1 MANQKTKS
9 RISDSTYFAVA
20 PCKYSPPPLQYSALS
35 SHHHRHLEK
44 LLKDM
49 TASTV
54 SFHCGC
60 RQAGR
65 PPALSS
71 LFVMADTI
79 LPPGEKDRSCETAAM
94 QCQRRESESGTR
106 TYVELCGLPQ
116 KSSGSGNGSD
126 SDNNRERHIQRN
138 TGANR
143 RRGGWG
149 GGTQLCGHPQGQRL
163 KVKPDM

>member
-1 MANQKTKS
+1 MSSSASHQGCGEPKNQIPNFRLNLLCS
-9 RISDSTYFAVA
+9 GPLQIF
-20 PCKYSPPPLQYSALS
+20 PPQYSALS

-54 SFHCGC
+54 SFQCCC

-94 QCQRRESESGTR
+94 QCQIRESGTR
-106 TYVELCGLPQ
+106 TYVEFCGLPQ

-126 SDNNRERHIQRN
+126 SDSNRERHIQGN

-143 RRGGWG
+143 RRGRG
-149 GGTQLCGHPQGQRL
+149 GEHSCVAILRARG
-163 KVKPDM
+163 